1 MVTGADVDARTQ
13 AILEALNEDT
23 VLSQHLNDRARKVET
38 RKKYKAEVE
47 LYFAWARDAGL
58 HPLSA
63 SVTDLNR
70 YIREH
75 VIGSELALNSRR
87 LRYSILASFFEFVAK
102 RWDVPSPMAHRDIL
116 PAPPPETQAP
126 TVLSVD
132 VFKKTM
138 ETAFETLTGGAAL
151 AVGLIGI
158 NGLKLAEVMAANVE
172 DLTDPGDGH
181 LRLALPTRGPDAF
194 TELTGP
200 VADLARECGGD
211 RSHGPLVL
219 NQAGRRING
228 TNIRDALNKIGRMV
242 GTTDIGPQTL
252 RSTAGALALAHGAS
266 ATAVRTMLGISPR
279 RLEAFVAYTKA
290 LPEEHAA
297 ARVLRIVSPGR
308 TRNELLDQVD
318 RLLADTSTHPI
329 APIAVTGAALEQHL
343 RDACERHGLEVTAP
357 RERSKR
363 KGSEPGIDR
372 YKEALRQ
379 ADLLPPKTVT
389 KVETWRDLRNDASH
403 GRDGLTRDD
412 AREMA
417 AGVRRFIEDPL

>member
-1 MVTGADVDARTQ
+1 MGPTVDARTH

-23 VLSQHLNDRARKVET
+23 VLSQHLQERARTDDT
-38 RKKYKAEVE
+38 RKKYRAEVE
-47 LYFAWARDAGL
+47 FYFSWAREAGL
-58 HPLSA
+58 HPLSV

-75 VIGSELALNSRR
+75 VVEGHLALNSRR
-87 LRYSILASFFEFVAK
+87 LRYSILGSFFAFVAK

-116 PAPPPETQAP
+116 PSPPPETQP
-126 TVLSVD
+126 PPVLSVD
-132 VFKKTM
+132 VFKKAM

-158 NGLKLAEVMAANVE
+158 NGLKIAEVVTANVE
-172 DLTDPGDGH
+172 HLTDQGDGQ
-181 LRLALPTRGPDAF
+181 LRLALPTRGPDAS

-200 VADLARECGGD
+200 VAELARECAGD
-211 RSHGPLVL
+211 RSRGPLVL

-228 TNIRDALNKIGRMV
+228 TNIRNALDKIGRIV
-242 GTTDIGPQTL
+242 GATDIRPQSL
-252 RSTAGALALAHGAS
+252 RSTAGALALTHGAS
-266 ATAVRTMLGISPR
+266 GPAVQNMLGISPR
-279 RLEAFVAYTKA
+279 RLEAFLAYTRD

-308 TRNELLDQVD
+308 ARNELLDQVE
-318 RLLADTSTHPI
+318 RLLADPSTHPI

-343 RDACERHGLEVTAP
+343 RAACERHGLEVAPP

-363 KGSEPGIDR
+363 KGSDPGIDR
-372 YKEALRQ
+372 YKEALRR
-379 ADLLPPKTVT
+379 AGLLSQKMVG
-389 KVETWRDLRNDASH
+389 KVEVWRDLRNDASH
-403 GRDGLTRDD
+403 GRDGLTHVD

-417 AGVRRFIEDPL
+417 AGVRRFVEEPL